1 MSHRRGQTGDVGAF
15 DAAYEHQ
22 KGPHPD
28 VLLAELAAGQ
38 HCVVSHQQL
47 ATIGIRGSAVT
58 RRVTNGRLH
67 RRYRGVY
74 VVGQPRVTAEGR
86 LMAAVLASGPGAV
99 VSQRAEATLLGL
111 WDMRDPLIDITT
123 DRRSGKARPG
133 IRLHCVR
140 CLPEADRGVVR
151 GIPVTSVARMLLDL
165 SEIVGRGRLARL
177 VREADYQG
185 LLDLDALDDVIA
197 RSHGHRRVA
206 LLTEVLA
213 AHRPGT
219 VVRSELEQRFLELC
233 RNHGLPEPHDERPDL
248 CGRQAL
254 RARLS
259 LAGQRRGGR
268 ARRRARP
275 RHGPRLRGRQ
285 GTRHRTRCRRVHSA
299 AIHVAAA
306 DDRGAPRGGR
316 ASGGAAPG
324 VGAYGGSN
332 EWPRLPGRPSR
343 SNQLTL
349 APSRS
354 GGTATR

>member
-1 MSHRRGQTGDVGAF
+1 MSRRRGHTGDVGAF

-86 LMAAVLASGPGAV
+86 LMAAVLASGSGAV

-111 WDMRDPLIDITT
+111 WDVRDPLIDITT
-123 DRRSGKARPG
+123 DRRSGKAHPG

-206 LLTEVLA
+206 LLTDVLA

-233 RNHGLPEPHDERPDL
+233 RDHGLPEPQTNVRISVAGRRYELDCLWPDSGVVVELDGARAHDTARAFEAD
-248 CGRQAL
+248 
-254 RARLS
+254 RARDTALV
-259 LAGQRRGGR
+259 AGGFTPLRYTWRRLTTDEPRVAAELRRCSVPGR
-268 ARRRARP
+268 DRP
-275 RHGPRLRGRQ
+275 GERVAKPTQAAYGSSAS
-285 GTRHRTRCRRVHSA
+285 CRRPH
-299 AIHVAAA
+299 
-306 DDRGAPRGGR
+306 RAP
-316 ASGGAAPG
+316 
-324 VGAYGGSN
+324 
-332 EWPRLPGRPSR
+332 
-343 SNQLTL
+343 
-349 APSRS
+349 
-354 GGTATR
+354 

>member
-1 MSHRRGQTGDVGAF
+1 M
-15 DAAYEHQ
+15 AAE
-22 KGPHPD
+22 
-28 VLLAELAAGQ
+28 Q
-38 HCVVSHQQL
+38 HCVVSHRQL
-47 ATIGIRGSAVT
+47 AAVGIRGSAVT

-74 VVGQPRVTAEGR
+74 VVGQRRVTAEGR

-123 DRRSGKARPG
+123 DRRSGKPHPG

-140 CLPEADRGVVR
+140 CLPEADRTVVR
-151 GIPVTSVARMLLDL
+151 GIPVTSVARMLLDM

-206 LLTEVLA
+206 LLTDVLA

-219 VVRSELEQRFLELC
+219 VVRSELERRFLELC
-233 RNHGLPEPHDERPDL
+233 RNHGIPEPQTNVPDRR
-248 CGRQAL
+248 GRQAL
-254 RARLS
+254 RARLP
-259 LAGQRRGGR
+259 LGRQRRGGR

-275 RHGPRLRGRQ
+275 RHGPCLRGRQ
-285 GTRHRTRCRRVHSA
+285 GTRHRTRCRRVH
-299 AIHVAAA
+299 AAA
-306 DDRGAPRGGR
+306 VHLAAGDDGR
-316 ASGGAAPG
+316 ARAWRPSSGGA
-324 VGAYGGSN
+324 SSR
-332 EWPRLPGRPSR
+332 PRS
-343 SNQLTL
+343 ST
-349 APSRS
+349 
-354 GGTATR
+354 